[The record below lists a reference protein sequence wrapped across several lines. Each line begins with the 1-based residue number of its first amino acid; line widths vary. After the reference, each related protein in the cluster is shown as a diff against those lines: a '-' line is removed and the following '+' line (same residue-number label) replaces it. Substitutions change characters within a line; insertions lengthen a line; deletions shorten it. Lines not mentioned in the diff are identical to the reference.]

1 MKRLNID
8 AQYNRVIVFGGKEHE
23 VKLVPTRDMIEGG
36 FLCEQ
41 REKIS
46 KADGKELYDL
56 IKETIVNYVPTV
68 AGIIEDASQEALFT
82 MLNYVSGVLD
92 GNEDTEKN

>member
-8 AQYNRVIVFGGKEHE
+8 AQYNRVIVFGGEEHK
-23 VKLVPTRDMIEGG
+23 VKPVPTRDMIEGG

-41 REKIS
+41 KEKIS
-46 KADGKELYDL
+46 KADGKEIYDL
-56 IKETIVNYVPTV
+56 IKETIVNYVPTI

-82 MLNYVSGVLD
+82 MLNYVSGVVD

>member
-36 FLCEQ
+36 FLSSKRDE
-41 REKIS
+41 IS
-46 KADGKELYDL
+46 NANDSELYDL
-56 IKETIVNYVPTV
+56 VKEVIVNYVPTLS
-68 AGIIEDASQEALFT
+68 GIIEDASQEALFT